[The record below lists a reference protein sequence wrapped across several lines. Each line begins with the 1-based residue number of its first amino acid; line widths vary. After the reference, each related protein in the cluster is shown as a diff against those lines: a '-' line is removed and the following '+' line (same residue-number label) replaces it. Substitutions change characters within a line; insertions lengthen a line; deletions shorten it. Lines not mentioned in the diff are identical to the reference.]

1 MKCVNINY
9 VIDEIV
15 DMLLMNKSVLFVSDM
30 FEYDEIIA
38 MLKENF
44 EEISLYGLTFLKTNS
59 IIEVKNI
66 ETSFDN
72 VIVYLKSE
80 EDKVQ
85 ARTVLSANSL
95 VF

>member
-9 VIDEIV
+9 VIDEV
-15 DMLLMNKSVLFVSDM
+15 LDMLLMNKSVLFVSDM

-85 ARTVLSANSL
+85 ARTVLGANCF

>member
-9 VIDEIV
+9 VIDEV
-15 DMLLMNKSVLFVSDM
+15 LDMLLMNKSVLFVSDM

-85 ARTVLSANSL
+85 ARTILGANCF

>member
-1 MKCVNINY
+1 MKCVDINY
-9 VIDEIV
+9 VIDEIL

-30 FEYDEIIA
+30 FEYDEIIT
-38 MLKENF
+38 MLQENF
-44 EEISLYGLTFLKTNS
+44 EEISLYGLTFLQTNS

-85 ARTVLSANSL
+85 AKTVLGAICF

>member
-9 VIDEIV
+9 VIDEV
-15 DMLLMNKSVLFVSDM
+15 LDMLLMNKSVLFVSDM

-85 ARTVLSANSL
+85 AKTVLGANCF

>member
-9 VIDEIV
+9 VIDEV
-15 DMLLMNKSVLFVSDM
+15 LDMLLMNKSVLFVSDM
-30 FEYDEIIA
+30 FEYDEIIT
-38 MLKENF
+38 MLQENF
-44 EEISLYGLTFLKTNS
+44 EEISLYGLTFLQTNS

-85 ARTVLSANSL
+85 AKTVLGANCF

>member
-1 MKCVNINY
+1 MKCVNVNY
-9 VIDEIV
+9 VIDEV
-15 DMLLMNKSVLFVSDM
+15 LDMLLMNKSVLFVSDM

-72 VIVYLKSE
+72 VIVYFKSE

-85 ARTVLSANSL
+85 ARTVLGANCF

>member
-1 MKCVNINY
+1 MKCVDINY
-9 VIDEIV
+9 VIDEIL

-85 ARTVLSANSL
+85 AKTVLGANCF